1 MERLKK
7 TNDMVESA
15 YAIYLCSSRSSE
27 HDTGEEWITFDV
39 SLAHEL
45 LVFSQSIVHVVLRFE
60 INETFARRI
69 AILAE

>member
-1 MERLKK
+1 MERLAK

-15 YAIYLCSSRSSE
+15 YAICLCSSRSSE
-27 HDTGEEWITFDV
+27 HDTADECITFDV

-45 LVFSQSIVHVVLRFE
+45 LVFSQSIVNVVLGFE
-60 INETFARRI
+60 INETFARRV